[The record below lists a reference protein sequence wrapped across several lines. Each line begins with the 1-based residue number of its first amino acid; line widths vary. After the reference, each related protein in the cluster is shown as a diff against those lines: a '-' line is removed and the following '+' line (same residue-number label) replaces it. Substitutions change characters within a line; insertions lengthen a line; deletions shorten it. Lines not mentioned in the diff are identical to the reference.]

1 MAKKPKTLSQTIDK
15 LSEAVALVNTLDY
28 ALAGLEDEC
37 NNLQAARDIHTS
49 AFLALKRLRKIEQ
62 QMYALARAELD
73 RLLRRYAMTDV
84 RTFIE
89 VAPGIKARLRTAIEA
104 LVDVLD
110 SLEPDGDIEDN
121 GDDELTGDEE
131 PR

>member
-1 MAKKPKTLSQTIDK
+1 
-15 LSEAVALVNTLDY
+15 
-28 ALAGLEDEC
+28 
-37 NNLQAARDIHTS
+37 
-49 AFLALKRLRKIEQ
+49 
-62 QMYALARAELD
+62 
-73 RLLRRYAMTDV
+73 V